1 MRCFR
6 SGLRVRRWYC
16 LLSLA
21 PCCGVRVCQVRPAW
35 IFTLRS
41 GVKQARTRAKATADP
56 PPSAEDDNQKA
67 TATTIATARA
77 TTKGPQTLRKMRL
90 RQRNQLGRR
99 QIATTAMAKT
109 REVTS
114 VEPWRAKK
122 WR

>member
-41 GVKQARTRAKATADP
+41 GVKQARTKAKATADP

-67 TATTIATARA
+67 TATATTKATATADPPPSAKDDNQKATATTTATARA

-90 RQRNQLGRR
+90 R
-99 QIATTAMAKT
+99 
-109 REVTS
+109 
-114 VEPWRAKK
+114 
-122 WR
+122 